1 MYIYIY
7 TEEWSSLRFH
17 HYHGGCRLN
26 GGAIWIVF
34 SLYSHYTTIIFP
46 KIMYMILPYIT
57 IYYTHYYITII
68 LPICIWGLSKI
79 MVPENCPYA
88 ALSRTFRALSRPSR
102 IGTRDYDQVF
112 VCKFATKIC
121 RRTVFKNITY

>member
-1 MYIYIY
+1 MDC
-7 TEEWSSLRFH
+7 LQP
-17 HYHGGCRLN
+17 
-26 GGAIWIVF
+26 
-34 SLYSHYTTIIFP
+34 IFP
-46 KIMYMILPYIT
+46 LYYHYIPQDYVYDITIYYHYIT

-79 MVPENCPYA
+79 MVPEDCPYA
-88 ALSRTFRALSRPSR
+88 ALSRTFRTLSRPSR

-121 RRTVFKNITY
+121 RRIVFKNITY